1 MSQAAISVGNYL
13 HAAAAAAITLNNI
26 KYNRS
31 QNGILGVKAHLNMP
45 NE

>member
-13 HAAAAAAITLNNI
+13 HAAAAITLNNI

>member
-13 HAAAAAAITLNNI
+13 HAAAAAITLNNI

>member
-13 HAAAAAAITLNNI
+13 HAAAITLNNI

-31 QNGILGVKAHLNMP
+31 QNGILGVKAHLKMP
-45 NE
+45 NK